1 MTVSLLY
8 VQKSINSPV
17 IGYIIAEEW
26 RPIKSSGDDKIFEFW
41 DNLLETANFDFSQKL
56 YLLIKY
62 GIFSIHKLGERFPD
76 VSISDES
83 YNRAKKRDAILF
95 IYLSSQDL
103 WRKFENWDR
112 KIWNAINILNDE
124 QYINFWIYQGVLSV
138 SIQYNNYDFNPLI
151 RDYYLCTGRYEFES
165 PTTFRDYQPIV
176 ISKMVSRLNKL
187 ENEGYHF
194 KCGKDKQ
201 YKLID

>member
-1 MTVSLLY
+1 MSHF
-8 VQKSINSPV
+8 
-17 IGYIIAEEW
+17 II
-26 RPIKSSGDDKIFEFW
+26 S
-41 DNLLETANFDFSQKL
+41 
-56 YLLIKY
+56 
-62 GIFSIHKLGERFPD
+62 
-76 VSISDES
+76 
-83 YNRAKKRDAILF
+83 ILF
-95 IYLSSQDL
+95 FCLSPIITWDGGHYLHYLPILNGDE
-103 WRKFENWDR
+103 KFENWDR